1 MQYITDE
8 HKNITHV
15 LVPIDKWNMLQE
27 KLGELEFHNPYQ
39 SVIDYLGD
47 MVKKAEKDYGDIFPP
62 QKLSQKYT
70 GTAHHV
76 NLPIYRLL
84 IDILKGDEH
93 IAKIVE
99 DIKNPKV
106 SNLGLH
112 GSITSFVLPSH
123 KIDAKTIAVFYILRN
138 KEFYGALCNS
148 KDTIWPGDQK
158 IFQQYGF
165 DIEKF
170 KSEVDPGLLTVLYT
184 QHKSEFIRESSPIIA
199 KYFSLTPIKERIRR
213 EPELL
218 RLFFFDIF
226 EAHDEL
232 IGKEPLFG
240 EIFRKYPLVDKLAKE
255 FYPSNTLSGAT
266 SRVYKAAKE
275 ARTIINTDWQ
285 KYVSVN

>member
-8 HKNITHV
+8 HKNVTHV
-15 LVPIDKWNMLQE
+15 LVPISKWNLLQE
-27 KLGELEFHNPYQ
+27 KLGEHKFHNPYQ
-39 SVIDYLGD
+39 SVIDYLED
-47 MVKKAEKDYGDIFPP
+47 MVEKTKEDYSKIFPP
-62 QKLSQKYT
+62 VKLSQRLAGKDP
-70 GTAHHV
+70 HI
-76 NLPIYRLL
+76 NLPISGLL

-112 GSITSFVLPSH
+112 SSIASFVLPSH
-123 KIDAKTIAVFYILRN
+123 KIDAKNIAVFYILRN
-138 KEFYGALCNS
+138 KEFYDALRNS
-148 KDTIWPGDQK
+148 KDTILPADQK

-170 KSEVDPGLLTVLYT
+170 KSEVDPELLTVLYSH
-184 QHKSEFIRESSPIIA
+184 HKSEFIREASPTIA

-226 EAHDEL
+226 ESYDEL
-232 IGKEPLFG
+232 LGKEPLFA
-240 EIFRKYPLVDKLAKE
+240 EIFKNYPLVDKLAKE
-255 FYPSNTLSGAT
+255 FYPGNTLSGAT
-266 SRVYKAAKE
+266 SRVYKATKE
-275 ARTIINTDWQ
+275 ARTIVKTDWQ
-285 KYVSVN
+285 KYVSVD